1 MAASRLPPTTN
12 SLDAS
17 QRARLLKSTRKLTD
31 VLGATPHVL
40 DTDLVLLQPAIAPSI
55 TQNTPAR
62 RKRQGILYSSP
73 MNAASTSFIS
83 LLETDDSAADYHF
96 HPLHRQA
103 SERSSARKQHCRRKS
118 TMDRPLVIRLHPLNP
133 LSDSLAQQSASYNI
147 RLSVASVASPLIPLF
162 STASPTIA
170 PDGTEEKF
178 PDDVESKLR
187 RKRMVKLTR
196 TLGENIPS
204 DLLLSQCSRGR
215 SSDEQ
220 PRNVRQK
227 IATDDINTSLAAR
240 PSVKK
245 DRRRSN
251 SLIVPTHPFPTRTT
265 SLARSASATVPKA
278 QRHQSHHHRRAESEW
293 NGEWNIEDAE
303 KRAKALRNLRCR

>member
-17 QRARLLKSTRKLTD
+17 QRARLLKSTRKLTA
-31 VLGATPHVL
+31 VLGATPHVV
-40 DTDLVLLQPAIAPSI
+40 DTDLVLLQPATAPST

-62 RKRQGILYSSP
+62 RKRQGILYTSP
-73 MNAASTSFIS
+73 NAASTSFIS
-83 LLETDDSAADYHF
+83 LLETDDSGCHYNT
-96 HPLHRQA
+96 LHRQA
-103 SERSSARKQHCRRKS
+103 SERSSDRKQRCRRKS
-118 TMDRPLVIRLHPLNP
+118 ALDRPLVLRLHPPNS
-133 LSDSLAQQSASYNI
+133 LSDSIAQHSASYNI
-147 RLSVASVASPLIPLF
+147 RLSVASVASPLTPLF

-170 PDGTEEKF
+170 LDGTD

-204 DLLLSQCSRGR
+204 ELLLSQCSRGR

-220 PRNVRQK
+220 GRNVRQK
-227 IATDDINTSLAAR
+227 ISTDTSR
-240 PSVKK
+240 PSAKK

-251 SLIVPTHPFPTRTT
+251 SLIAPTHPFPIRTT

>member
-40 DTDLVLLQPAIAPSI
+40 DTDLVLLQPATAPST

-62 RKRQGILYSSP
+62 RKRQGILYASP
-73 MNAASTSFIS
+73 NAASTSFIS
-83 LLETDDSAADYHF
+83 LLETDDPDCHYNA
-96 HPLHRQA
+96 LHRQA
-103 SERSSARKQHCRRKS
+103 SERSSDRKQRCRRKS
-118 TMDRPLVIRLHPLNP
+118 TMDRPLVLRLHPLNS
-133 LSDSLAQQSASYNI
+133 LSDSLPQHSASYNI
-147 RLSVASVASPLIPLF
+147 RLSVASVASPLTPLF

-170 PDGTEEKF
+170 PDGTD

-204 DLLLSQCSRGR
+204 ELLLSQCSRGR

-220 PRNVRQK
+220 ERNVRQK
-227 IATDDINTSLAAR
+227 ISTDT
-240 PSVKK
+240 KK

-251 SLIVPTHPFPTRTT
+251 SLIVPTHPFPIRTT